1 MSATATATMAGYVL
15 TEPGRAELTEVA
27 VPRPGY
33 GEVLVKV
40 TKASI
45 CATDLKI
52 VDGRFPVDPGRV
64 MGHEF
69 IGELVEVG
77 VGIEGLEI
85 GTRLFVHC
93 DTPCGQCYE
102 CLGNVNGQGC
112 HARGSLNAFHFGVLR
127 DGAHAEY
134 VAVPY
139 AASNVVPIPEAVSDE
154 QALMLCDV
162 GSTGFAGI
170 ESSDLRFGD
179 VVAIVGQGPVGL
191 AATVAARLRGAALIA
206 VVDASHERL
215 EQALGMGADIALHS
229 GEVDVVAEIGKL
241 TDGRMADV
249 AVEAVGLPAT
259 FVMALRLTRP
269 AGTLSSI
276 GNYGMQGELSLPL
289 DEGGFV
295 GGVGNKRIVSTTS
308 PGGKDRA
315 RRLLELVANGKLDL
329 GSFVTHHYPL
339 AEIDAA
345 YDLFR
350 EKRDG
355 VFKVAVTP

>member
-1 MSATATATMAGYVL
+1 MSITAKATMAGYVL
-15 TEPGRAELTEVA
+15 TEAGRAELTEVP
-27 VPRPGY
+27 VPTPAH

-40 TKASI
+40 TMASI

-69 IGELVEVG
+69 IGELVELGAG
-77 VGIEGLEI
+77 VEGLDA
-85 GTRLFVHC
+85 GMRVLVHC
-93 DTPCGQCYE
+93 DTPCGQCFE

-139 AASNVVPIPEAVSDE
+139 AAANVVPIPAGVSDE
-154 QALMLCDV
+154 QAVMLCDV
-162 GSTGFAGI
+162 GSTGFAGV
-170 ESSDLRFGD
+170 ESSELRFGD
-179 VVAIVGQGPVGL
+179 VVAVIGQGPVGL
-191 AATVAARLRGAALIA
+191 AATVAARLRGAARII
-206 VVDASHERL
+206 VVDASQQRL
-215 EQALGMGADIALHS
+215 DQALRMGADVALHPD
-229 GEVDVVAEIGKL
+229 EVDVVEDVRRL
-241 TDGRMADV
+241 TDGRMVDV

-259 FVMALRLTRP
+259 FLMALRLTRP

-289 DEGGFV
+289 DEGAFV
-295 GGVGNKRIVSTTS
+295 GGVGNKRIISTTS

-315 RRLLELVANGKLDL
+315 RRMLELVLAGKVDL
-329 GSFVTHHYPL
+329 GPFVTHHFPL

-350 EKRDG
+350 DKRDG